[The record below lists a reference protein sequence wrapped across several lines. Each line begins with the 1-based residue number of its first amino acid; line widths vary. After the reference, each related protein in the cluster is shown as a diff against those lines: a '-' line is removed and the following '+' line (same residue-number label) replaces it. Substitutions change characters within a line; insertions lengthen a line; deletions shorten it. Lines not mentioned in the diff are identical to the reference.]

1 MIHFVYYSVSEL
13 IYLAK
18 MIAKYFL
25 VVVVG
30 LTLLVFLIM
39 MFTDEKCSEGEE
51 KQMKEIEKFSQI
63 IDVSNA
69 IYK

>member
-1 MIHFVYYSVSEL
+1 
-13 IYLAK
+13 